1 MLAVN
6 TSGERCEEVV
16 TVNGVVFIPPVE
28 KKKTCVIGHFEK
40 YHNTLLCASSALIGG
55 IYSSLLC

>member
-28 KKKTCVIGHFEK
+28 KKKDMRNRPLRKI
-40 YHNTLLCASSALIGG
+40 L
-55 IYSSLLC
+55 